1 MVEVKQLLFLDYIIV
16 IQKKKLNKKLLIIR
30 DGRKVVWD
38 GVDDK
43 VFFRILI
50 VFSILIID
58 VWFQLLRFGM
68 YYFICVEVRFFR

>member
-1 MVEVKQLLFLDYIIV
+1 MGEVKQLLFLDYIIV